1 MENRKEKNTVEVME
15 FVTSEKANELSNA
28 FTNNRGRLP
37 ISKQKPKIFVFGSIL
52 DQDVLADKEYYFLVY
67 KVAVGRSLTYKI

>member
-1 MENRKEKNTVEVME
+1 LENRKEKNTVEVME
-15 FVTSEKANELSNA
+15 FVTSEKATELSNA

-52 DQDVLADKEYYFLVY
+52 D
-67 KVAVGRSLTYKI
+67 